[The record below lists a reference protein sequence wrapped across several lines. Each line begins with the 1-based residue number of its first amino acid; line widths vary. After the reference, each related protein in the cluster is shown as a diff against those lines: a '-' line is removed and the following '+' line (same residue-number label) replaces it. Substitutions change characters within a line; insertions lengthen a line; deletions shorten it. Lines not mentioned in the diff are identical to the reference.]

1 MFLLAAG
8 LLFAIYFANVILGA
22 SGNAS
27 FMGDVSE
34 MLVLFASSICFTVAI
49 LRAEKKKKNKS

>member
-8 LLFAIYFANVILGA
+8 LLFVIYFANVILGA
-22 SGNAS
+22 FAGAS
-27 FMGDVSE
+27 FMGDVNE
-34 MLVLFASSICFTVAI
+34 MLVLFASSICFTIAI